1 MGSAI
6 SGLMVPW
13 PIAWHIPMLGM
24 PRVTP
29 FLPPASSSAAVGVDV
44 ASFGD
49 GDDDD
54 DGDDVRHGEDV
65 AVVDEDGVSSAS
77 PLHDRLR
84 RTWRTTGGRLSASP
98 LLMFGRSLSVWVL
111 PLPVSFAVGVRRIW
125 ADGV

>member
-44 ASFGD
+44 ASSGD
-49 GDDDD
+49 GD
-54 DGDDVRHGEDV
+54 DGDDVQDDEDV
-65 AVVDEDGVSSAS
+65 AVVDEDGDSSAS
-77 PLHDRLR
+77 PF
-84 RTWRTTGGRLSASP
+84 ASWSP
-98 LLMFGRSLSVWVL
+98 PTCLFCGFGWS
-111 PLPVSFAVGVRRIW
+111 
-125 ADGV
+125 